1 MSAAAD
7 WTHAALAECSESYR
21 LSCAGIKI
29 DGGMA
34 LDFRRYPFVCEIID
48 RHAPRMTII
57 KGAQL
62 GISIAM
68 VLKSLGDARRG
79 GLRGILYGFPSD
91 REVQDFSKARFAPL
105 MAKNPGQWNAIDSTD
120 TDSAGLKQIGDV
132 FIYFRG
138 IGQKGGASTKSLS
151 AIKSIPVDRA
161 VFDERDEMDDSRFEE
176 AKHRLDGSLSPEL
189 TCLSTP
195 TLPGYGVD
203 LDYVSSNQ
211 SAWLWKCT
219 ACSAWT
225 CLEDTYPDC
234 IATSRDRDPYYL
246 CSGCRGPLERTKGEW
261 VARKP
266 DVRDHIGYW
275 VSQLCSPTKT
285 AGDIL
290 QAADDAVRR
299 GHLRAFHNQTLG
311 RAYAEVD
318 EEITRQQLE
327 ALLTDTP
334 KPLRHEGPCAMG
346 VDPGKPHWYTVRV
359 RTSDVDSLCI
369 ARGRADTYEE
379 LHRIAQQYNVQSGV
393 MDQGYD
399 PSAVASFVE
408 AHAGWYGGL
417 YVGGKRS
424 SADWDHR
431 ERMVKMGRTRTLDDA
446 HRAIIAKRVTH
457 VQRDEFWDK
466 YFVPQM
472 TNLKRATLEKDRTG
486 EREGVWVVTG
496 GQKNDHLRHADAYCH
511 LATERVGLSKSVAR
525 MRARVEEQDSWSDRP
540 LNAAT
545 L

>member
-1 MSAAAD
+1 MSDA
-7 WTHAALAECSESYR
+7 THALFMAASPSYR
-21 LSCAGIKI
+21 LNHLGIKI
-29 DGGMA
+29 DGGQE
-34 LDFRRYPFVCEIID
+34 LDFSRYPFVPQIID
-48 RHAPRMTII
+48 KHAPKTTII
-57 KGAQL
+57 KAAQL
-62 GISIAM
+62 GLSVACILKALHEAM
-68 VLKSLGDARRG
+68 QG

-91 REVQDFSKARFAPL
+91 REVQDFSKARFGPL
-105 MAKNPGQWNAIDSTD
+105 MAANHGVWSSDNSDI
-120 TDSAGLKQIGDV
+120 DSAGLKQIGSTFV
-132 FIYFRG
+132 YFRG
-138 IGQKGGASTKSLS
+138 IGQRGSSATKSLS
-151 AIKSIPVDRA
+151 AIKSIPIDRLYL
-161 VFDERDEMDDSRFEE
+161 DEFDEMDPLRVSEVI
-176 AKHRLDGSLSPEL
+176 HRLDGSRCPEMTL
-189 TCLSTP
+189 FSTP

-211 SAWLWKCT
+211 SAWLWKCPR
-219 ACSAWT
+219 CNAWT

-234 IATSRDRDPYYL
+234 IGTSRDRDPFYV
-246 CSGCRGPLERTKGEW
+246 CSGCREPLERVRGEW

-266 DVRDHIGYW
+266 DVTDHYGYW
-275 VSQLCSPTKT
+275 VSQLCSPTKS

-525 MRARVEEQDSWSDRP
+525 MRARVEDQESWSDRP